1 VAKNHRIENQISF
14 DLLFASINFLY
25 SKVCE
30 FRILIN
36 ADPSILSFIILLS
49 QSIVSCA
56 ALNSLLTFEN
66 IIKNA
71 IQIIGTI
78 VKTARASCQFIIIK
92 RTLAQIIKNREDIID
107 DIAPET
113 NVFTES
119 TSEVIFVRSFEGLT
133 VWI

>member
-1 VAKNHRIENQISF
+1 MFPIITKWPQSTKIIKIARFEKNIIIGISVAKNHRIENQISF
-14 DLLFASINFLY
+14 DFSFASINFLY

-36 ADPSILSFIILLS
+36 ADPRMLSFIILLS
-49 QSIVSCA
+49 QSIVSWA

-78 VKTARASCQFIIIK
+78 VKTARASCNLSWLK
-92 RTLAQIIKNREDIID
+92 GHLLR
-107 DIAPET
+107 
-113 NVFTES
+113 
-119 TSEVIFVRSFEGLT
+119 
-133 VWI
+133 

>member
-1 VAKNHRIENQISF
+1 VAKNPKIENQISF
-14 DLLFASINFLY
+14 DFSFASINFLY

-66 IIKNA
+66 IIKKA

-92 RTLAQIIKNREDIID
+92 RILAQIIKKTEDIID

-133 VWI
+133 VCI